1 MCGIFAIFNNKY
13 NNNLQELFYS
23 LQKLQHRGKDG
34 YGIVYFYDNSSLI
47 TTKGEGELNNDIL
60 ERMNNIKSKSCMG
73 HLRYSTSGSTIKNG
87 LLKRTELQPIRGFD
101 ENSAGPFYIAHNGNI
116 PNIKNHDTTYIKKFL
131 ENDKNTM
138 ENKLIKLI
146 NEIPAAFSIIL
157 LTNNNVLYAVRDRFG
172 IRPLCIGQDIDK
184 YYISS
189 ESCAFNNNVNYLRD
203 VKPGELIKIDEGSLK
218 SLYIHENSKLNLCT
232 FEILY
237 FLNEKSYV
245 DGLQIKNVRK
255 NLGKILANKEDIL
268 NENINDYTVIGI
280 PLTGILYGKSYA
292 ETLGIKYEQLIH
304 KNEKIS
310 RTFIILD
317 ELQRKKAC
325 NDKFFYDKNNIKN
338 KKLIIVDD
346 TIVRGNIIKA
356 IIRNLK
362 KCGAK
367 EIHVRIPAPPVIDIC
382 ELGICIQN
390 KEELIMHNKTV
401 EEVCKEIKADSLKY
415 LKIED
420 LEHFPSDSY
429 NQCFSGYIDPEIK
442 NKIKLI

>member
-13 NNNLQELFYS
+13 DNNLQELFYS

-34 YGIVYFYDNSSLI
+34 YGIVYLYDNLSLI
-47 TTKGEGELNNDIL
+47 TTKGEGELNNDIF
-60 ERMNNIKSKSCMG
+60 ERMNNIQSKSCMG

-87 LLKRTELQPIRGFD
+87 LLKRAELQPIRGFD
-101 ENSAGPFYIAHNGNI
+101 HYSSAPFYIAHNGNI
-116 PNIKNHDTTYIKKFL
+116 PNIKKHDTTYIKNLL

-157 LTNNNVLYAVRDRFG
+157 LTHNNVIYAIRDRFG
-172 IRPLCIGQDIDK
+172 IRPMCIGQDADK

-203 VKPGELIKIDEGSLK
+203 VKPGELIRIDDSGLHSI
-218 SLYIHENSKLNLCT
+218 YIHENSQLNLCT

-268 NENINDYTVIGI
+268 NENINDYIVIGI

-292 ETLGIKYEQLIH
+292 QTLGINYQQLIH

-310 RTFIILD
+310 RTFIILN

-325 NDKFFYDKNNIKN
+325 SDKFFYDKNNIKN

-362 KCGAK
+362 KYEAK

-382 ELGICIQN
+382 ELGICIQD
-390 KEELIMHNKTV
+390 KKELIMNNKTV
-401 EEVCKEIKADSLKY
+401 EEVCREIKADSLKY
-415 LKIED
+415 LEIDE
-420 LEHFPSDSY
+420 LEHFPSNSY

-442 NKIKLI
+442 TR

>member
-13 NNNLQELFYS
+13 NKNLTELFNS
-23 LQKLQHRGKDG
+23 LQRLQHRGKDG
-34 YGIVYFYDNSSLI
+34 YGIVYVYETASLI
-47 TTKGEGELNNDIL
+47 TTKGEGELNNQML
-60 ERMNNIKSKSCMG
+60 ERIANVKSRSSIG

-101 ENSAGPFYIAHNGNI
+101 NYSHKPFYIAHNGNI
-116 PNIKNHDTTYIKKFL
+116 PNIKNHDTTYIKNLL
-131 ENDKNTM
+131 ENDNNNM
-138 ENKLIKLI
+138 ENKLINLI
-146 NEIPAAFSIIL
+146 NEIPAAFSIII
-157 LTNNNVLYAVRDRFG
+157 LTSDNVLYAVRDRFG
-172 IRPLCIGQDIDK
+172 IRPLCIGQDNEK

-203 VKPGELIKIDEGSLK
+203 IQPGELIRIDDNGLHSI
-218 SLYIHENSKLNLCT
+218 YIHEKSQLNLCT

-292 ETLGIKYEQLIH
+292 KTLGINYQQLIH

-362 KCGAK
+362 KYGAK

-382 ELGICIQN
+382 ELGISIQN
-390 KEELIMHNKTV
+390 KEELIMNNKTV
-401 EEVCKEIKADSLKY
+401 KEVCKEIKADTLKY

-420 LEHFPSDSY
+420 LEYFPENSY
-429 NQCFSGYIDPEIK
+429 NQCFSGYINPIIKPE
-442 NKIKLI
+442 

>member
-13 NNNLQELFYS
+13 NNNLTELFNS
-23 LQKLQHRGKDG
+23 LQRLQHRGKDG
-34 YGIVYFYDNSSLI
+34 YGIVYVYETASLI
-47 TTKGEGELNNDIL
+47 TTKGEGELNNQML
-60 ERMNNIKSKSCMG
+60 ERIANVKSRSSIG

-101 ENSAGPFYIAHNGNI
+101 NYSHKPFYIAHNGNI
-116 PNIKNHDTTYIKKFL
+116 PNIKNHDTTYIKNLL
-131 ENDKNTM
+131 ENDNNNM
-138 ENKLIKLI
+138 ENKLINLI
-146 NEIPAAFSIIL
+146 NEIPAAFSIII
-157 LTNNNVLYAVRDRFG
+157 LTSDNVLYAVRDRFG
-172 IRPLCIGQDIDK
+172 IRPLCIGQDNEK

-203 VKPGELIKIDEGSLK
+203 IQPGELIRIDDNGLHSI
-218 SLYIHENSKLNLCT
+218 YIHEKSQLTLCT

-245 DGLQIKNVRK
+245 DGLQTKNVRK

-292 ETLGIKYEQLIH
+292 KTLGINYQQLIH

-362 KCGAK
+362 KYGAK

-415 LKIED
+415 LEIDD
-420 LEHFPSDSY
+420 LEHFPSNSY

-442 NKIKLI
+442 TL

>member
-13 NNNLQELFYS
+13 NKNLTELFNS
-23 LQKLQHRGKDG
+23 LQRLQHRGKDG
-34 YGIVYFYDNSSLI
+34 YGIVYVYETASLI
-47 TTKGEGELNNDIL
+47 TTKGEGELNNQML
-60 ERMNNIKSKSCMG
+60 ERIANVKSRSSIG

-101 ENSAGPFYIAHNGNI
+101 NHSHKPFYIAHNGNI
-116 PNIKNHDTTYIKKFL
+116 PNIENHDTTYIKNLL
-131 ENDKNTM
+131 EKDINPM
-138 ENKLIKLI
+138 EDKLIKLI
-146 NEIPAAFSIIL
+146 NEIPAAFSIII
-157 LTNNNVLYAVRDRFG
+157 LTSDNVLYAVRDRFG
-172 IRPLCIGQDIDK
+172 IRPLCIGQDNEK

-203 VKPGELIKIDEGSLK
+203 VKPGELIRIDDNGLHSI
-218 SLYIHENSKLNLCT
+218 YIHEKSQLTLCT

-268 NENINDYTVIGI
+268 NDNINDYTVIGI

-292 ETLGIKYEQLIH
+292 KTLGINYQQLIH

-310 RTFIILD
+310 RTFIILN

-415 LKIED
+415 LEIDD
-420 LEHFPSDSY
+420 LEHFPSNSY

-442 NKIKLI
+442 TL

>member
-101 ENSAGPFYIAHNGNI
+101 DHSGSPFYIAHNGNI
-116 PNIKNHDTTYIKKFL
+116 PNIENHDTTYIKNLL
-131 ENDKNTM
+131 EKDKDDM

-157 LTNNNVLYAVRDRFG
+157 LTHDNVLYAVRDRFG
-172 IRPLCIGQDIDK
+172 IRPLCIGHDNDK

-189 ESCAFNNNVNYLRD
+189 ESCAFGNNVNYLRD
-203 VKPGELIKIDEGSLK
+203 VKPGELIRIDDNGLHSI
-218 SLYIHENSKLNLCT
+218 YIHEKSQLNLCT

-292 ETLGIKYEQLIH
+292 ETLGINYQQLVH

-325 NDKFFYDKNNIKN
+325 DDKFFYDKNNIKN

-362 KCGAK
+362 RCGAK

-382 ELGICIQN
+382 ELGICIQD
-390 KEELIMHNKTV
+390 KKELIMNNKTV
-401 EEVCKEIKADSLKY
+401 EEVCREIKADSLKY
-415 LKIED
+415 LEIED
-420 LEHFPSDSY
+420 LEHFPSNSY

-442 NKIKLI
+442 TL